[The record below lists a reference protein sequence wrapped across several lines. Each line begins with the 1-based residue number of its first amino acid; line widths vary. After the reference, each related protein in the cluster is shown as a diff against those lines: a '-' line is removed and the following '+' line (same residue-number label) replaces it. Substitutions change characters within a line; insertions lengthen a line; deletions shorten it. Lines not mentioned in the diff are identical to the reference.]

1 MRLGFVRVVG
11 FGFEVGLGIGLFF
24 LIGVRLGFVKVVG
37 FGFEVML
44 RIGLF
49 FWLG

>member
-24 LIGVRLGFVKVVG
+24 LVGVRLGFVRWLVLG
-37 FGFEVML
+37 L
-44 RIGLF
+44 RLC
-49 FWLG
+49 